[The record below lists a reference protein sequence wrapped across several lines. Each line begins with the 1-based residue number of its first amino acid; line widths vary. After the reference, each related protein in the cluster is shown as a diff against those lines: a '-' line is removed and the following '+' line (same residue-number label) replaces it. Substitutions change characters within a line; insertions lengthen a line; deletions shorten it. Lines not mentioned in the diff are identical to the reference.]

1 MTPTKK
7 DQKANRIPVRFVD
20 EEQPAPDEPDEVS
33 RAADEASLPA
43 EEIGRASSYEDET
56 EVQRRIDRGQE
67 ENSDAGR
74 EEADESDTAG
84 APPLSEMPERRED
97 QEQAETPEHEAEAS
111 PEAAAA
117 DESQAGNFAPAG
129 GTDQAAYGPMLAEL
143 LATRSE
149 LKRVEAERQELVDR
163 LSRRQA
169 DFENYRKRTER
180 ERGETFHRMVGDVV
194 SKLLPV
200 MDNIRR
206 ALEAETLL
214 EKTESKEFSHFLHG
228 VELIYKQLND
238 VLQELGVQPVAAVGL
253 PFDPHVHE
261 AVATEQS
268 DDYEPDIV
276 TQELL
281 RGYRLGEK
289 LLRPAMV
296 KVSTR

>member
-1 MTPTKK
+1 MTPNKK
-7 DQKANRIPVRFVD
+7 EKKANSIPVRFVD
-20 EEQPAPDEPDEVS
+20 EEQPAPDEPDEVN
-33 RAADEASLPA
+33 RVADKASLSA

-56 EVQRRIDRGQE
+56 EVQRRIDRGRE
-67 ENSDAGR
+67 ENSDAAR

-84 APPLSEMPERRED
+84 VPPLSELPERRED
-97 QEQAETPEHEAEAS
+97 QHQAGTPEHEAEAS
-111 PEAAAA
+111 QEAAA
-117 DESQAGNFAPAG
+117 DESQAGNSATAG

-149 LKRVEAERQELVDR
+149 LKRVEAERQELLDR